1 MKTDPDKL
9 NQLRQVVEDIF
20 CRKPGSPTDF
30 DNLSYQIFSTTGHKV
45 GVSTLKRFWGYVKS
59 PYNATHTTLSV
70 LAHYAGYRDWDSF
83 CSENKGDEDSCFSSA
98 RLIIASELSLES
110 SVYVEWESE
119 KWLRFIKINQPNIFE
134 VTESKNIKLLPG
146 DILAIDT
153 LIIGE
158 KFIARDCRRN
168 GVDLGTYIGAQK
180 TGIRS
185 QSYKV

>member
-9 NQLRQVVEDIF
+9 NHLREVVEDAF
-20 CRKPGSPTDF
+20 GLKPVSPTNF

-70 LAHYAGYRDWDSF
+70 LARYAGYRDWDSF
-83 CSENKGDEDSCFSSA
+83 SSQYKGNVDSDFSSS
-98 RLIIASELSLES
+98 RLIIASDLSLKC
-110 SVYVEWESE
+110 SVYAYWESE
-119 KWLRFIKINQPNIFE
+119 KWLRLIKISQPNIFE
-134 VTESKNIKLLPG
+134 VAESKNIKLLPG

-153 LIIGE
+153 MIIGE

-168 GVDLGTYIGAQK
+168 GMDLGTYIGARK
-180 TGIRS
+180 TGIKAIQLR
-185 QSYKV
+185 

>member
-9 NQLRQVVEDIF
+9 NQLREVVEDVF
-20 CRKPGSPTDF
+20 GLKPVTPTNF

-59 PYNATHTTLSV
+59 PYNATHTTLSI
-70 LAHYAGYRDWDSF
+70 LARYVGYRDWDSF
-83 CSENKGDEDSCFSSA
+83 CSQYRGDEDSDFLSS
-98 RLIIASELSLES
+98 RLIIASDLSLRS

-119 KWLRFIKINQPNIFE
+119 KWLRLIKINQPNIFE
-134 VTESKNIKLLPG
+134 VTESKNIKLLQG
-146 DILAIDT
+146 DIAEIDT

-168 GVDLGTYIGAQK
+168 GVVLGTYIGARK
-180 TGIRS
+180 TGIKAI
-185 QSYKV
+185 QSH